1 MCEAVCVCAQPLQ
14 AVCKH
19 KPRRLSNIGRR
30 IHNSHLSAPGTYKES
45 RAHTQPDT
53 AQRGPAT
60 ALLGQQGDRE
70 CPRRLRLNTSRETL
84 ARHARYT
91 LRGGHMGVWAAA
103 PRRMH
108 RVSAVTLL
116 GSLLEIVNQV
126 RHVLVVLTARRLLHA
141 REREAQAG
149 SEEFGE
155 HRAMRG
161 EGGEASRGVR
171 GRGASEGCGAYRR
184 RRPSALI
191 GLCELFQVGEIVGA

>member
-1 MCEAVCVCAQPLQ
+1 MAVCE
-14 AVCKH
+14 H
-19 KPRRLSNIGRR
+19 NPRLISNIGRR

-53 AQRGPAT
+53 AQRGTGHSTAGPAGRSRVPAPSKT
-60 ALLGQQGDRE
+60 QHVTGDTRAP
-70 CPRRLRLNTSRETL
+70 CSLHSARRAYGS
-84 ARHARYT
+84 
-91 LRGGHMGVWAAA
+91 VWAAA

-116 GSLLEIVNQV
+116 GGLLEIVDQV
-126 RHVLVVLTARRLLHA
+126 RHVLVVLAARRLLRK
-141 REREAQAG
+141 RERGTQPG
-149 SEEFGE
+149 SGEFGE

-161 EGGEASRGVR
+161 EGCEATRGVR

-184 RRPSALI
+184 RRPSTLI

>member
-1 MCEAVCVCAQPLQ
+1 MCARSRCRLCASTTRAVFQISGVEYTTLISL
-14 AVCKH
+14 H
-19 KPRRLSNIGRR
+19 LGHTRRAERTHSQTPHR
-30 IHNSHLSAPGTYKES
+30 E
-45 RAHTQPDT
+45 
-53 AQRGPAT
+53 GPAT

-116 GSLLEIVNQV
+116 GGLLEIVNQV
-126 RHVLVVLTARRLLHA
+126 RHVLVVLAARRLLHA

-149 SEEFGE
+149 SGEFGE

-161 EGGEASRGVR
+161 EGCEASRGVR

-184 RRPSALI
+184 RRPSTLI